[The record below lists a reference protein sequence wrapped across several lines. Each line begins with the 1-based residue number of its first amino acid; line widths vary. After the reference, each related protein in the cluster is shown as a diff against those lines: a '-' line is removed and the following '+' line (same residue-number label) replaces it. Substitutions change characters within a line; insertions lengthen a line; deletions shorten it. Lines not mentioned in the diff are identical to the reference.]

1 VGGSGRAWRHGG
13 GRGREGGGSAHR
25 PWWKGIWGW
34 ELIPVSTELV
44 KVLMA
49 SPRHAPRRLEGGRVP
64 RLVLSPCVLFLT
76 SRLSHYL
83 S

>member
-1 VGGSGRAWRHGG
+1 VEARGWQREGG
-13 GRGREGGGSAHR
+13 GGGSAHR

-49 SPRHAPRRLEGGRVP
+49 SPRHAPRRLEGGRAP